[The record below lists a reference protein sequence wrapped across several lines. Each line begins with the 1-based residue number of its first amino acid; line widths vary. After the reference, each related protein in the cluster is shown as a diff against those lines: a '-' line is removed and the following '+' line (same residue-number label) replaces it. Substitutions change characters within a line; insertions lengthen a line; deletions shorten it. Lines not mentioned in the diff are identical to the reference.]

1 MRFDKLTLKAQEAL
15 QGSQELARRL
25 QNPQIEPAHMLR
37 TLLAQEEGLIRPLLN
52 KLEVDPQ
59 RLIQG
64 VDDLLTSLPRVS
76 GDAQVYLSP
85 GLNKVLD

>member
-15 QGSQELARRL
+15 QASQDLARRL
-25 QNPQIEPAHMLR
+25 NNPQIEPAHMLR
-37 TLLAQEEGLIRPLLN
+37 ELLAQEDGLIRPLLK

-59 RLIQG
+59 RVIQG
-64 VDDLLTSLPRVS
+64 VEDQLTRLPRVS

-85 GLNKVLD
+85 ALK